1 MGGKWLTG
9 QTPYCR
15 CFAIRYHHF
24 CRCGA
29 LLPPQIAYSS
39 NAHKL
44 KFSQYQ
50 LILKESQI
58 PIPIWQY
65 NASVCPSAIL
75 PISRFT
81 LGGLIACACLCVS
94 LFVFVC
100 LCLSVCVYVCLCVSM
115 FARACLYLSVCVYV
129 CLFLSLFVSVCL
141 CFFVSV
147 YVCL

>member
-44 KFSQYQ
+44 KFSQNQ
-50 LILKESQI
+50 LILKQSQI
-58 PIPIWQY
+58 PILIWQFD
-65 NASVCPSAIL
+65 ASVCPSAIL

-81 LGGLIACACLCVS
+81 LEGLIDYACLCVS

-100 LCLSVCVYVCLCVSM
+100 LCLYVCVYVCLCVSM
-115 FARACLYLSVCVYV
+115 FARACLHLSVCVYV
-129 CLFLSLFVSVCL
+129 CLCVSLFVCVCL
-141 CFFVSV
+141 W
-147 YVCL
+147 